1 MGTAEADRPQTDG
14 MERDVPLVTRKDYS
28 QGQRR
33 WPNKWR
39 WPLGLG
45 CTAVFIIGMSLLYWY
60 AVPDR
65 SLAKTMA
72 VPISG
77 NLAPSSPHPSAS
89 TVRVLVDARLETVM
103 IEFLPES
110 GQTMGSPSSAP
121 NAQGGAARCAV
132 APSSGAVPIC
142 TVDVPADARPAAD
155 VPTTASDSTVGRW
168 GTCPCGRGSAM
179 SVLSR

>member
-1 MGTAEADRPQTDG
+1 MGTAEADRPQTGD
-14 MERDVPLVTRKDYS
+14 MERDVPLGTRKDYS

-60 AVPDR
+60 GMPDKGF
-65 SLAKTMA
+65 AKTTA
-72 VPISG
+72 VPIG
-77 NLAPSSPHPSAS
+77 GYAAPSSPHPSGS
-89 TVRVLVDARLETVM
+89 TVRVLVDARLETVL
-103 IEFLPES
+103 IEFRPES
-110 GQTMGSPSSAP
+110 GQTLGSPSSAP
-121 NAQGGAARCAV
+121 NAQSGAALCAV

-142 TVDVPADARPAAD
+142 SVGVSPDARPAAD

-168 GTCPCGRGSAM
+168 GTSPSGRRSAM
-179 SVLSR
+179 SGLSR